1 MKKLIYM
8 ARRVSVALAIC
19 TLFVGCKP
27 NEDIPEEELVNIFH
41 DAFLA
46 NAYLS
51 RKGITESDSLLIYEP
66 ILQKYGYTIE
76 EFREAVMTLSQRK
89 SARISELITKAS
101 DRLEEEAANERRR
114 LIILDTIDNVAKRTY
129 TRTMYSDS
137 LIHVKRLKD
146 TTKLR
151 ISIKDIVPGE
161 YQVSFNYYID
171 TLDENRNSR
180 VEAYLLRD
188 DTLQVK
194 RHTQM
199 LSRYKD
205 GKYNRTFNVD
215 TIMQELY
222 INMYYHPRNEE
233 SKLPNVKIT
242 NFKVVRILPKQ
253 QSLDS
258 LYIDQFDF
266 RIFDIESMN
275 RFIADT
281 IPPMPEPMMEV
292 DSLATREI
300 QDSLAIDESQ
310 DSLALR
316 TR

>member
-1 MKKLIYM
+1 
-8 ARRVSVALAIC
+8 
-19 TLFVGCKP
+19 
-27 NEDIPEEELVNIFH
+27 
-41 DAFLA
+41 
-46 NAYLS
+46 
-51 RKGITESDSLLIYEP
+51 
-66 ILQKYGYTIE
+66 
-76 EFREAVMTLSQRK
+76 
-89 SARISELITKAS
+89 
-101 DRLEEEAANERRR
+101 
-114 LIILDTIDNVAKRTY
+114 
-129 TRTMYSDS
+129 
-137 LIHVKRLKD
+137 
-146 TTKLR
+146 
-151 ISIKDIVPGE
+151 
-161 YQVSFNYYID
+161 
-171 TLDENRNSR
+171 
-180 VEAYLLRD
+180 
-188 DTLQVK
+188 
-194 RHTQM
+194 
-199 LSRYKD
+199 
-205 GKYNRTFNVD
+205 
-215 TIMQELY
+215 
-222 INMYYHPRNEE
+222 MYYHPRNEE